1 MYVFL
6 KIFPIR
12 CSYAIYHELV
22 ILKKLNIPLTSF
34 NMNLLKRN
42 KIMF

>member
-6 KIFPIR
+6 KIFPIG
-12 CSYAIYHELV
+12 CSYVFYHEL
-22 ILKKLNIPLTSF
+22 LNKLNIPLTSF
-34 NMNLLKRN
+34 NMNLLNRN